1 MNQAQLIDGCAYID
15 FEIVDHLRRGIV
27 LLNHRFDA
35 AARISSGPLQVFLRI
50 VDFVLVLLL
59 VSLC

>member
-35 AARISSGPLQVFLRI
+35 AARISSGSLQVFLRI
-50 VDFVLVLLL
+50 VDFVLLLLL